1 MCVVWGN
8 IQDSFPWAFTQVIC
22 VYQEFSLDRDA
33 QLGIQPP
40 ITALF
45 VNFDQNKLSDWSHY
59 GGGEETKRGVNL
71 LLIGQEN
78 LNVQN
83 K

>member
-1 MCVVWGN
+1 MSFYAEDLCV
-8 IQDSFPWAFTQVIC
+8 S
-22 VYQEFSLDRDA
+22 
-33 QLGIQPP
+33 GIFARKGRAIRNTTPP

-45 VNFDQNKLSDWSHY
+45 VNFVQIKLSHWSNY
-59 GGGEETKRGVNL
+59 DGGEETKRGDNL

>member
-1 MCVVWGN
+1 M
-8 IQDSFPWAFTQVIC
+8 
-22 VYQEFSLDRDA
+22 YQEFSLGRDA
-33 QLGIQPP
+33 QLGISPP

-45 VNFDQNKLSDWSHY
+45 VNFVQIKLSHWSNY
-59 GGGEETKRGVNL
+59 GGGEETKRGDNL